1 LADPKKNPA
10 ARPATLPKID
20 KASLQTAAAN
30 WRKFC
35 ESTAAALSQA
45 PVTESSVAL
54 PPETR
59 KGTAMAMVYERHTYP
74 REHLQWTFKAVASKI
89 SEYHLIDLATGVSH
103 GGFEA
108 LSGARQFAHE
118 KRLPAWDIFH
128 GNLRVEYHDPR

>member
-20 KASLQTAAAN
+20 KASFENYVAHRRPEVSNSIQTAAAN

-45 PVTESSVAL
+45 PVTERSVAL

-59 KGTAMAMVYERHTYP
+59 KGTAMAMATVYTNVTRIPEN
-74 REHLQWTFKAVASKI
+74 TFSGLSRLSQAR
-89 SEYHLIDLATGVSH
+89 LANIT
-103 GGFEA
+103 
-108 LSGARQFAHE
+108 LS
-118 KRLPAWDIFH
+118 I
-128 GNLRVEYHDPR
+128 